1 METGKSTE
9 LYIKYKGNSAV
20 SVDTSHGR
28 GPQKTLSLSTV
39 SHLIEAFQARRGSL
53 LANTDSGLIT
63 LHLPDGVD
71 RTALSEECFE
81 YSDSEILDP
90 GCLLSSLGSLGSNSK
105 QPLIIKSKNDMDV
118 DYPIS
123 SASIQIAN
131 QSIASGSVLFNVSK
145 YIR

>member
-39 SHLIEAFQARRGSL
+39 SHLIIAFFPNAPPNELGQYS
-53 LANTDSGLIT
+53 